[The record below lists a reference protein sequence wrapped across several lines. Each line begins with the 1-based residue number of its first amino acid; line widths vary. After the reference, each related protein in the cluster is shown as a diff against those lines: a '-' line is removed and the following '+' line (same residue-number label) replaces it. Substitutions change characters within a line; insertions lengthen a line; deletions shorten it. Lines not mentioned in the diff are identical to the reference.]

1 MPRLAYGQTIEY
13 PTIREQRGRG
23 RVATVQQILA
33 VERLF
38 AESLEYELEIPGM
51 HPTPRPKH
59 GGTARALSNQQ
70 LFEILAAQGRDFAKN
85 SRSMRAAVLRDI
97 RVALEGTQR
106 IPKED
111 QLKRIA
117 AVAILNRVL
126 ERMDGLSEDVKIRNL
141 TTRYARAKMRAG
153 YVNRP
158 IGTRTGWLR
167 NAVVEAKVKIT
178 SS

>member
-1 MPRLAYGQTIEY
+1 M
-13 PTIREQRGRG
+13 
-23 RVATVQQILA
+23 A

-38 AESLEYELEIPGM
+38 AESLEYELEIPGT
-51 HPTPRPKH
+51 HPTPRPKK
-59 GGTARALSNQQ
+59 GGSARSLTNQQ

-106 IPKED
+106 IPKEG

-117 AVAILNRVL
+117 AIAILNRVL

-153 YVNRP
+153 YVNQP

-167 NAVVEAKVKIT
+167 NAVAEAKVLIT

>member
-1 MPRLAYGQTIEY
+1 MPRLADGETVEY
-13 PTIREQRGRG
+13 STIRAQRGRG
-23 RVATVQQILA
+23 RVATVQEIMA

-38 AESLEYELEIPGM
+38 AESLEYELEVPGQ
-51 HPTPRPKH
+51 HPVRRSKK
-59 GGTARALSNQQ
+59 GTARSLSNQQ

-97 RVALEGTQR
+97 RIALEGTQR

-126 ERMDGLSEDVKIRNL
+126 ERMDGFAEDVRIRNL
-141 TTRYARAKMRAG
+141 TPNYARAKMRAG
-153 YVNRP
+153 YVNQP

-167 NAVVEAKVKIT
+167 NAVAEAKVTIT

>member
-1 MPRLAYGQTIEY
+1 MPRLADGQTVEY
-13 PTIREQRGRG
+13 PEIRAQRGRG
-23 RVATVQQILA
+23 RVATVQDIVA

-38 AESLEYELEIPGM
+38 AESLEYEIKVPGN
-51 HPTPRPKH
+51 HP
-59 GGTARALSNQQ
+59 GGLTNAE
-70 LFEILAAQGRDFAKN
+70 LFGILARQGRDFAKN

-97 RVALEGTQR
+97 RIALEGTQR

-117 AVAILNRVL
+117 AIAILNRVL

-141 TTRYARAKMRAG
+141 TTRYAREKMRAG
-153 YVNRP
+153 YVNQP

-167 NAVVEAKVKIT
+167 NAVAEAKVMIT

>member
-1 MPRLAYGQTIEY
+1 MPRLADGETVEY
-13 PTIREQRGRG
+13 PSIRAQRGRG
-23 RVATVQQILA
+23 RVATVQEIMA

-38 AESLEYELEIPGM
+38 AQSLEYELEIPGN
-51 HPTPRPKH
+51 HPVRRSKS
-59 GGTARALSNQQ
+59 GAARSLTNQQ
-70 LFEILAAQGRDFAKN
+70 LFEILARQGRDFAKN

-97 RVALEGTQR
+97 RIALEGTQR

-117 AVAILNRVL
+117 AIAILNRVL
-126 ERMDGLSEDVKIRNL
+126 ERMDGLSEDVKTRNL
-141 TTRYARAKMRAG
+141 TTRYAREKMRAG
-153 YVNRP
+153 YVNQP

-167 NAVVEAKVKIT
+167 NAVAEAKVMIT

>member
-1 MPRLAYGQTIEY
+1 M
-13 PTIREQRGRG
+13 
-23 RVATVQQILA
+23 A

-38 AESLEYELEIPGM
+38 AQSLEYEVKIAGN
-51 HPTPRPKH
+51 HPTPRSKK
-59 GGTARALSNQQ
+59 GASRTLSNQD
-70 LFEILAAQGRDFAKN
+70 LFAILARQGRDFAKN

-97 RVALEGTQR
+97 RTALEGTQR

-117 AVAILNRVL
+117 AVAILNRIL
-126 ERMDGLSEDVKIRNL
+126 ERMDGFAEDVRIRNL
-141 TTRYARAKMRAG
+141 TPAYAKAKMRAG
-153 YVNRP
+153 YVNLP

-167 NAVVEAKVKIT
+167 NAVAEAEVLIT

>member
-1 MPRLAYGQTIEY
+1 MPRLADGQTVEY
-13 PTIREQRGRG
+13 SSIRAQRGRG
-23 RVATVQQILA
+23 RVATVQEIMA

-38 AESLEYELEIPGM
+38 AQSLEYELEIPGV
-51 HPTPRPKH
+51 H
-59 GGTARALSNQQ
+59 GPSRSGLTNQQ

-117 AVAILNRVL
+117 AIAILNRVL
-126 ERMDGLSEDVKIRNL
+126 ERMDGLAEDVKIRNL
-141 TTRYARAKMRAG
+141 TTRYARAKMAAG
-153 YVNRP
+153 YVNQP

-167 NAVVEAKVKIT
+167 NAVAEAKVLIT